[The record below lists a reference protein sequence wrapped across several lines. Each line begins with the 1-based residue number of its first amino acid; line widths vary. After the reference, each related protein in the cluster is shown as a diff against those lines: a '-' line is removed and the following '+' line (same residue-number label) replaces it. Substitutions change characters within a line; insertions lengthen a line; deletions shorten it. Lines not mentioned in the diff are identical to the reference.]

1 MLIFKVFTV
10 SIGYGDRPLTTAF
23 CNFLQV
29 FNKRNPKMIK
39 FAMEE
44 LYEKIKER
52 LAVIYSWADIY
63 VKPSHYCYI
72 ASP

>member
-52 LAVIYSWADIY
+52 LAVT
-63 VKPSHYCYI
+63 
-72 ASP
+72 